1 MKDFFIVNKN
11 LCISVGIVLA
21 GVLAYMIVKH
31 MMNRIATKNKD
42 RINAN
47 RRKRT
52 YVKLFNSIFKYVI
65 LIIVCIAVLQVNGV
79 NVTSIIAG
87 LGVAS
92 VIAGLALQDALKDII
107 MGFNIIIDDYFSVGD
122 VLEIGDVVGKVTE
135 LGLKT
140 TKLKDV
146 NNGNVFVIANRNIE
160 KALNVSNEIDI
171 DLPLPYEEPID
182 KMEKLI
188 NKMMA
193 RIKEIENVDDVVYK
207 GIKDF
212 GESAIFYKIRIYA
225 KPEHKY
231 LARLRARR
239 IIKIELD
246 KANVAIPY
254 TQVAIHNKK

>member
-1 MKDFFIVNKN
+1 MCNTIYVSNVIMGDTSVTLVPNRAIKTLENCGCYRLVICCNATATSNLPVFI
-11 LCISVGIVLA
+11 
-21 GVLAYMIVKH
+21 
-31 MMNRIATKNKD
+31 
-42 RINAN
+42 
-47 RRKRT
+47 
-52 YVKLFNSIFKYVI
+52 
-65 LIIVCIAVLQVNGV
+65 QVNGV

-107 MGFNIIIDDYFSVGD
+107 MGFNIIIDNYFSVGD

-135 LGLKT
+135 LGLKS

-146 NNGNVFVIANRNIE
+146 NNGNIFVIANRNIE
-160 KALNVSNEIDI
+160 QALNVSNEIDI
-171 DLPLPYEEPID
+171 DLPLPYEEPIE

-188 NKMMA
+188 NKIIV

-212 GESAIFYKIRIYA
+212 GESGIYYKIRIYS
-225 KPEHKY
+225 KPECKY
-231 LARLRARR
+231 LARLKARR
-239 IIKIELD
+239 TIKIELD

-254 TQVAIHNKK
+254 RQVDLHNKK